1 MGLFGSKA
9 RSDMELEPVAADGQD
24 CYEEVPSLPNP
35 LSSTVIATGVTLTG
49 TLEGEG
55 VIQVEGTVKG
65 EISLMGAVIVTPT
78 GMVKGPILADVIQ
91 VAGCVE
97 GNAVARDHVCL
108 EKTGSLEGDVTTPSL
123 VVQDGGRLNGR
134 SNMVKELPD
143 AGKDKRIG
151 AGCGA
156 ADPEKAP

>member
-9 RSDMELEPVAADGQD
+9 RADMELEPVAVDEQD

-55 VIQVEGTVKG
+55 VVQVEGAVKG
-65 EISLMGAVIVTPT
+65 EINLKGSVIVTPT
-78 GMVKGPILADVIQ
+78 GVVKGPIMADVIQ

-134 SNMVKELPD
+134 SNMVKELPGSPAD
-143 AGKDKRIG
+143 ARGVRTE
-151 AGCGA
+151 APEE
-156 ADPEKAP
+156 AD